1 MLEMDTSNMMEQ
13 ELLAEEFQRY
23 HHFLFS
29 IAYRMLGSAS
39 EAEDMIQECYLRSIQ
54 ASSQE
59 IRSLK
64 SYLTTIISR
73 LCLDHLKSARVQR
86 EDYIGP
92 WLPEPLLTSNP
103 EELALQTLEQRE
115 SLSTAFLILAE
126 RLTPYERAV
135 FLLHE
140 AFAYRYEEIA
150 EIIGKSPVNCRQLFH
165 QAKEHLTKNRTRF
178 SPSQEAQQR
187 LMERFLS
194 ASQQGDMQA
203 LVDVLAQ
210 DVTLWADGG
219 GKVYAAPYPLPGRER
234 VLRVW
239 NGLLRKSSSWYP
251 DVHLTLAPVNGNV
264 GLLVWSNETLLSVL
278 TCEVTEGQISA
289 LYEVVNPDKL
299 AYMQKQ
305 GQSHR

>member
-1 MLEMDTSNMMEQ
+1 MEQ
-13 ELLAEEFQRY
+13 KIPADEFQQYRPL
-23 HHFLFS
+23 LFS

-39 EAEDMIQECYLRSIQ
+39 EAEDMIQETYLRSLQSSPQ
-54 ASSQE
+54 AE

-64 SYLTTIISR
+64 SYLTTIITR

-92 WLPEPLLTSNP
+92 WLPEPLLTPNP
-103 EELALQTLEQRE
+103 EDLALQTLEQRE
-115 SLSTAFLILAE
+115 SLSTAFLLLAE

-140 AFAYRYEEIA
+140 VFAYRYEEIA
-150 EIIGKSPVNCRQLFH
+150 EIVGKSPVNCRQLFH
-165 QAKEHLTKNRTRF
+165 QAKTHLTKHQARF
-178 SPSQEAQQR
+178 TPSQEEQQR

-203 LVDVLAQ
+203 LVTMLEQ

-219 GKVYAAPYPLPGRER
+219 GKVYAAPYPISGQEQ

-239 NGLLRKSSSWYP
+239 NGLLRKSPSWYP
-251 DVHLTLAPVNGNV
+251 NVHLTIASINGTT
-264 GLLVWSNETLLSVL
+264 GILVWSNETLLSVL
-278 TCEVTEGQISA
+278 TSEMTEGRIST

-299 AYMQKQ
+299 AHIQ
-305 GQSHR
+305 GQAQPLH

>member
-64 SYLTTIISR
+64 SYLTTIITR

-165 QAKEHLTKNRTRF
+165 QAKEHLMKNRARF
-178 SPSQEAQQR
+178 SPSQEEQQR

-194 ASQQGDMQA
+194 ANQQGDMQA
-203 LVDVLAQ
+203 LVGVLAQ

-219 GKVYAAPYPLPGRER
+219 GKGYAAPYPLPGREQ

-251 DVHLTLAPVNGNV
+251 DVHLTLAQVNGTA
-264 GLLVWSNETLLSVL
+264 GLLVWSKETLLSVF

-305 GQSHR
+305 VQSH

>member
-1 MLEMDTSNMMEQ
+1 MEQ
-13 ELLAEEFQRY
+13 KVLAEEFQRY
-23 HHFLFS
+23 RPLLFS
-29 IAYRMLGSAS
+29 VAYRMLGSAS

-54 ASSQE
+54 PSPQE

-64 SYLTTIISR
+64 SYLTTIITR

-150 EIIGKSPVNCRQLFH
+150 EIIGKSPANCRQLFH
-165 QAKEHLTKNRTRF
+165 QAKEHLKKGQARF
-178 SPSQEAQQR
+178 SSSQEAQQS
-187 LMERFLS
+187 LMEQFLS

-203 LVDVLAQ
+203 LVGVLAE

-219 GKVYAAPYPLPGRER
+219 GKVYAAPYPILGREQ

-251 DVHLTLAPVNGNV
+251 DVHLTLAQVNGTA
-264 GLLVWSNETLLSVL
+264 GLLVWSSETLLSVW
-278 TCEVTEGQISA
+278 TCEVTEGHISA

-299 AYMQKQ
+299 AYMQHQ
-305 GQSHR
+305 VQSRQ